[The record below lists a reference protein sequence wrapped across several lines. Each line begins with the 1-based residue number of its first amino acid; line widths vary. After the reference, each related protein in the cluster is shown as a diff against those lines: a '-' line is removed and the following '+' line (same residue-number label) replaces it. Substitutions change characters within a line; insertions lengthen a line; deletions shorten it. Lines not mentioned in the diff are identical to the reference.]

1 MMAEIH
7 SIQKKPVGEGL
18 PMNAP
23 PRHAFIND
31 NDLYLLLRLL
41 RGQRQNTLQHA
52 KPSRTQSDNGDTHG
66 FHGM

>member
-1 MMAEIH
+1 
-7 SIQKKPVGEGL
+7 
-18 PMNAP
+18 MNAP
-23 PRHAFIND
+23 PRYAFIND